1 MVRATL
7 FGGLEPPPLLWGPE
21 LPDIFDEVKE
31 ELRAEQARKLWM
43 RYGGAL
49 AGVALL
55 AVVGV
60 AGWQGWRWHQ
70 QQQAGQ
76 TALAFMEVHRAAEAP
91 GADLKSAAERF
102 AAIAQDSPEGY
113 QVLARLR
120 TAALKAETG
129 ERDAALAL
137 WDQVAGDS
145 RAPQVYRDLASLM
158 WALHGLE
165 TQDTAALDSRLA
177 PLTGGAW
184 AASARE
190 LQALV
195 AIRRGEATE
204 AKKNLEALAADV
216 TAPQGVRE
224 RAGRVAAGLGS

>member
-1 MVRATL
+1 
-7 FGGLEPPPLLWGPE
+7 

-31 ELRAEQARKLWM
+31 ELRAERARKLWV
-43 RYGGAL
+43 RYGGVF
-49 AGVALL
+49 AGIALL

-60 AGWQGWRWHQ
+60 GGWQGWRWHEQ
-70 QQQAGQ
+70 RQAGQ
-76 TALAFMEVHRAAEAP
+76 AALAFMEIHRAAEAP
-91 GADLKSAAERF
+91 GADLKAAGDRF

-113 QVLARLR
+113 RLLARLR
-120 TAALKAETG
+120 AAALKAETG
-129 ERDAALAL
+129 DRDAALAM
-137 WDQVAGDS
+137 WDQVAADG
-145 RAPQVYRDLASLM
+145 RAPQIYRDLASLM

-165 TQDTAALDSRLA
+165 TQDPAALESRLA
-177 PLTGGAW
+177 PLTGGPW

-195 AIRRGEATE
+195 AVRRGQPAE
-204 AKKNLEALAADV
+204 AKKTLEALAADV

>member
-1 MVRATL
+1 
-7 FGGLEPPPLLWGPE
+7 

-31 ELRAEQARKLWM
+31 ELRAERARKLWV
-43 RYGGAL
+43 RYGGVF
-49 AGVALL
+49 AGIALL

-60 AGWQGWRWHQ
+60 GGWQGWRWHEQ
-70 QQQAGQ
+70 RQAGQ
-76 TALAFMEVHRAAEAP
+76 TALAFMEIHRAAEAP
-91 GADLKSAAERF
+91 GADLKAAGDRF

-113 QVLARLR
+113 RLLARLR
-120 TAALKAETG
+120 AAALKAETG
-129 ERDAALAL
+129 DRDAALAM
-137 WDQVAGDS
+137 WDQVAADG
-145 RAPQVYRDLASLM
+145 RAPQIYRDLASLM

-165 TQDTAALDSRLA
+165 TQDPAALESRLA
-177 PLTGGAW
+177 PLTGGPW

-195 AIRRGEATE
+195 AVRRGQPAE

>member
-1 MVRATL
+1 
-7 FGGLEPPPLLWGPE
+7 

-31 ELRAEQARKLWM
+31 ELRAERARKLWV
-43 RYGGAL
+43 RYGGVF
-49 AGVALL
+49 AGIALL

-60 AGWQGWRWHQ
+60 GGWQGWRWHEQ
-70 QQQAGQ
+70 RQAGQ
-76 TALAFMEVHRAAEAP
+76 TALAFMEIHRAAEAP
-91 GADLKSAAERF
+91 GADLKAAGDRF

-113 QVLARLR
+113 RLLARLR
-120 TAALKAETG
+120 AAALKAETG
-129 ERDAALAL
+129 DRDAALAM
-137 WDQVAGDS
+137 WDQVAADG
-145 RAPQVYRDLASLM
+145 RTPQIYRDLASLM

-165 TQDTAALDSRLA
+165 TQDPAALESRLA
-177 PLTGGAW
+177 PLTGGPW

-195 AIRRGEATE
+195 AVRRGQPAE